1 MHRYQMLDDAL
12 EVMLWTFSVDHAH
25 HLPGVADGT
34 TPETPPLT
42 EAALVELL
50 LVEQWPMNENWAQAA
65 A

>member
-1 MHRYQMLDDAL
+1 MLDDAL

-50 LVEQWPMNENWAQAA
+50 LVE
-65 A
+65 